1 VVSSISQASRCSRV
15 ASGNKRTKTSGV
27 CLVMKAGSSSRQP
40 GLRAMSRDTYRRTT
54 PPHQIFQSGISPKV
68 GKNHIMADFRQIMW
82 RKFLRNLCKYSTM
95 AQKVLPH
102 NLAWPFLPFLPS
114 YCRPLS
120 TATLCGRKRLMTPKV
135 APMLRQMVLPDN
147 VAPPIF
153 SQIFVGADTKIYD
166 QHIFGWSRHIMCQ
179 KWQARA
185 GKTRTFAGILSQ
197 VLLPTPHP

>member
-1 VVSSISQASRCSRV
+1 MDEIEGAC
-15 ASGNKRTKTSGV
+15 
-27 CLVMKAGSSSRQP
+27 
-40 GLRAMSRDTYRRTT
+40 GLS
-54 PPHQIFQSGISPKV
+54 
-68 GKNHIMADFRQIMW
+68 HIMADFRQIMW

-95 AQKVLPH
+95 AQNVLPH
-102 NLAWPFLPFLPS
+102 NLAWPFLPFLPFC
-114 YCRPLS
+114 CRPLS
-120 TATLCGRKRLMTPKV
+120 TATLSGRKRLMAPKV
-135 APMLRQMVLPDN
+135 APMLRQTVLPDN

-197 VLLPTPHP
+197 VLPPTPHP